1 MQAVV
6 LVALMGFFV
15 LGLWAYRTYQ
25 AKPPTPD
32 LTFPTLGALASCQA
46 APPGETTTTTAP
58 GGPGGPGDPAPPA
71 EALPGTASYTG

>member
-1 MQAVV
+1 MVIAVAA
-6 LVALMGFFV
+6 ALPDGS
-15 LGLWAYRTYQ
+15 
-25 AKPPTPD
+25 KPPTPD

-58 GGPGGPGDPAPPA
+58 GGTGSADAPPA